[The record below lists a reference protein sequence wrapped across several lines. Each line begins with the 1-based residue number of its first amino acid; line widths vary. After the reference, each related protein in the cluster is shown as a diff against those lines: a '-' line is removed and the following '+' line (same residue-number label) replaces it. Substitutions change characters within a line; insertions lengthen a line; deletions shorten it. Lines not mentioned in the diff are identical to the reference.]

1 MAMIIFIRIK
11 IFEEL
16 KHDLKLRW
24 KSNYLRAPAVLCTTY
39 LSIAEKGMSQNMI
52 NWGHISKQFF
62 FQGMVSDV
70 TAITAHKIASNYS
83 KTSPWST
90 MLTVEKKTLKRGV
103 EDG

>member
-1 MAMIIFIRIK
+1 
-11 IFEEL
+11 
-16 KHDLKLRW
+16 
-24 KSNYLRAPAVLCTTY
+24 
-39 LSIAEKGMSQNMI
+39 MI

-70 TAITAHKIASNYS
+70 TAITAHKITSNYS

-90 MLTVEKKTLKRGV
+90 MLTVEKKTTLKRGV